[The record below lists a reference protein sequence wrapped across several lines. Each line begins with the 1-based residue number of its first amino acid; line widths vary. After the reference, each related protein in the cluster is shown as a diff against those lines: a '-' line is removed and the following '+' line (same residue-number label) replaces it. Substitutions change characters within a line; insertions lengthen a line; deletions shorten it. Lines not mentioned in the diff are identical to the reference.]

1 MRNRLAGIVSVL
13 TVAGVLSACGGGGGT
28 SAAGGDGPIVIGSH
42 VPLTGPA
49 SFVGQGFEV
58 GAELAQKEINAN
70 GGINGRQLELK
81 FVDDKG
87 TTDGALTAVRQLLT
101 RDKALAILG
110 GSTSTSTLGAV
121 PYFRQN
127 PDALYY
133 VSLASDPRVLEQFN
147 KNIFVGSALSQADGV
162 KAYAD
167 YLEKTVKA
175 KRVAIMLCDQGHC
188 ISGGPL
194 LETELKGRGVE
205 VVSTTTFNSGDT
217 DFTGQVQQV
226 KASKPDAVFVFAL
239 PADGGRLLPQL
250 RRAGIDVPLAGDI
263 SLAHEIVPKV
273 AGKDAEDFEAFFQ
286 AGNAL
291 LTDTTGA
298 MAKWQASL
306 KKNVTDLPEG
316 TPNSYSLQAYSD
328 TYALAEA
335 IRAGGD
341 KPSSKQVIESLE
353 TNLDGFVPGEGGNWT
368 FASPVSF
375 PRTFTP
381 DDHQGNRKALAVRVK
396 DGVFVKAGG

>member
-1 MRNRLAGIVSVL
+1 MRIPGLVSALA
-13 TVAGVLSACGGGGGT
+13 VAGLLSACGGGSG
-28 SAAGGDGPIVIGSH
+28 SAAADGKGPIVIGSH
-42 VPLTGPA
+42 VPITGPA

-58 GAELAQKEINAN
+58 GAQLAQKEINAH
-70 GGINGRQLELK
+70 GGIDGRQLKLE

-110 GSTSTSTLGAV
+110 GSTSTATLGAV

-133 VSLASDPRVLEQFN
+133 VSLASDPRVLEGKN

-162 KAYAD
+162 KIYAD
-167 YLEKTVKA
+167 HLQKTVKA

-194 LETELKGRGVE
+194 LDKELKGRGIE

-226 KASKPDAVFVFAL
+226 KKSDPDAVFVFAL

-250 RRAGIDVPLAGDI
+250 RRAGVSVPLAGDI

-273 AGKDAEDFEAFFQ
+273 AGKDAEGFEAFFQ
-286 AGNAL
+286 AGTTL
-291 LTDTTGA
+291 LTDTSGP
-298 MAKWQASL
+298 MATWRASL
-306 KKNVTDLPEG
+306 EKNVSKLPEG

-335 IRAGGD
+335 IRAAG
-341 KPSSKQVIESLE
+341 KAPTSKQVIASLE
-353 TNLDGFVPGEGGNWT
+353 TDVKDFVPGKGAWDYAE
-368 FASPVSF
+368 PVSF
-375 PRTFTP
+375 PRTFSA
-381 DDHQGNRKALAVRVK
+381 DDHQGNRRALPVRVQN
-396 DGVFVKAGG
+396 GVFVKVQG

>member
-147 KNIFVGSALSQADGV
+147 KNIFVGSALFLLASSAVLGGRAPRLARLAV
-162 KAYAD
+162 WMAPLLLLMHLRYHTTTIA
-167 YLEKTVKA
+167 
-175 KRVAIMLCDQGHC
+175 GWFG
-188 ISGGPL
+188 GGPASAAF
-194 LETELKGRGVE
+194 TSAAELALRGVP
-205 VVSTTTFNSGDT
+205 VLG
-217 DFTGQVQQV
+217 GMLLL
-226 KASKPDAVFVFAL
+226 AL
-239 PADGGRLLPQL
+239 AL
-250 RRAGIDVPLAGDI
+250 RPWDELRP
-263 SLAHEIVPKV
+263 
-273 AGKDAEDFEAFFQ
+273 Q
-286 AGNAL
+286 AGL
-291 LTDTTGA
+291 GA
-298 MAKWQASL
+298 R
-306 KKNVTDLPEG
+306 T
-316 TPNSYSLQAYSD
+316 
-328 TYALAEA
+328 
-335 IRAGGD
+335 
-341 KPSSKQVIESLE
+341 
-353 TNLDGFVPGEGGNWT
+353 
-368 FASPVSF
+368 VS
-375 PRTFTP
+375 
-381 DDHQGNRKALAVRVK
+381 A
-396 DGVFVKAGG
+396 